1 MDILNRRVPDPPRA
15 LAAKEADADPSVDRA
30 GATPPSGPATV
41 EAAPLEAQAKVE
53 ISLPSD
59 PPALGETRVKDPPA
73 DVAVPITAQ
82 TPSPPVGPPVS
93 IEARTIALV
102 IERVGSESRPVSAW
116 AEGSVKVSQ
125 PPRNPGDRPLEV
137 VCNQLEF
144 QRQPDGDV
152 MSVRGT
158 EEAFAEIRTSD
169 MVLSA
174 KHRILMNESANK
186 IDIAGP
192 GFLTMQTSNSL
203 SGEASAEP
211 MPIRVD
217 WQELM
222 NFDGKIAYF
231 EGKVVAKQENNE
243 VHSRT
248 MEVTFDQK
256 INFRSRRAEDSA
268 AVGKPKIENVFCE
281 GTVEAYS
288 REKKGDGLVRQSRLM
303 SDQIR
308 FDNVE
313 GTVTIDG
320 QGSVTIVEPN
330 TPKKKGTAPPP
341 QPFRVT
347 FVEFADRLT
356 GSQSSQTVKF
366 FGNVNILHLPV
377 DDPSQEIN
385 RDLLPSEGFEIVA
398 RSAEMSQSQGQQ
410 SQKYRLFSARDNV
423 KVRSKDYS
431 ANCGRVSFDEQK
443 NLLVF
448 EGEQDRP
455 AYFRKVGKPGQTPPT
470 ITARTIRFNQATG
483 EIQTDGSEGFNSM
496 DVGGTGA
503 KRSSLR

>member
-1 MDILNRRVPDPPRA
+1 M
-15 LAAKEADADPSVDRA
+15 
-30 GATPPSGPATV
+30 
-41 EAAPLEAQAKVE
+41 
-53 ISLPSD
+53 
-59 PPALGETRVKDPPA
+59 
-73 DVAVPITAQ
+73 
-82 TPSPPVGPPVS
+82 
-93 IEARTIALV
+93 
-102 IERVGSESRPVSAW
+102 
-116 AEGSVKVSQ
+116 SQ
-125 PPRNPGDRPLEV
+125 PPKNPGDRPLEV

-144 QRQPDGDV
+144 QRQSDGDI

-158 EEAFAEIRTSD
+158 EDAFAEIRTSD
-169 MVLSA
+169 MVLAA

-192 GFLTMQTSNSL
+192 GFLTMKTSNSL
-203 SGEASAEP
+203 NGEASPQP

-217 WQELM
+217 WQEMM

-231 EGKVVAKQENNE
+231 EGKVIAKQENNE
-243 VHSRT
+243 LHSRT
-248 MEVTFDQK
+248 MEVTFDQR
-256 INFRSRRAEDSA
+256 IQFRARRMPEEGQSQK
-268 AVGKPKIENVFCE
+268 KPTIENVFAE
-281 GTVEAYS
+281 GSVEAYS
-288 REKKGDGLVRQSRLM
+288 REKKGDGLIRQSRLM

-330 TPKKKGTAPPP
+330 PPKKKPSSTPPL
-341 QPFRVT
+341 PFRVT

-356 GSQSSQTVKF
+356 GGQASQTVKF

-377 DDPSQEIN
+377 NDPSGEIN
-385 RDLLPSEGFEIVA
+385 RDSLPPEGFEIVA

-410 SQKYRLFSARDNV
+410 GQKYRLFSARDNV

-431 ANCGRVSFDEQK
+431 ATCGRVSFDELK

-455 AYFRKVGKPGQTPPT
+455 AYFRKEAKPGQVPPT
-470 ITARTIRFNQATG
+470 IAARTIRFNQETG
-483 EIQTDGSEGFNSM
+483 EIQTDGSEGFNAL
-496 DVGGTGA
+496 DVGGPSG
-503 KRSSLR
+503 KRSTRR